1 MVKAISRG
9 MFGLLVYERE
19 RERERDMGPML
30 EEAGASSLHIDCGAG
45 LPMFP

>member
-1 MVKAISRG
+1 
-9 MFGLLVYERE
+9 
-19 RERERDMGPML
+19 MGPML